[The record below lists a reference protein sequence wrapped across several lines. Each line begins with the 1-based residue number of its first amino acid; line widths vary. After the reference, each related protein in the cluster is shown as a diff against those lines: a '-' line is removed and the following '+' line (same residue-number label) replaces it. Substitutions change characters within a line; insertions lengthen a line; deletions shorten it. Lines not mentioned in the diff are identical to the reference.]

1 MKVVFIPM
9 HYDRDWSWIQLL
21 FGIAAT
27 DKTKGIVAVRE
38 YEDGK
43 TEPVAV
49 AVFDNWTHNSVC
61 VHWWLDTPMV
71 LRHGFF
77 EEVAHYVFNVCGKRI
92 MIGLVPSDKPKSIKL
107 AKHLGFEEVYRVKD
121 GYAVGIDQVILE
133 GRVENADRWLG
144 HVATEEAA

>member
-1 MKVVFIPM
+1 MKVAFLPM
-9 HYDRDWSWIQLL
+9 NYGRDWEWIQVL

-77 EEVAHYVFNVCGKRI
+77 EEVAHYIFVVCKKQI
-92 MIGLVPSDKPKSIKL
+92 MIGLIPADKTKSIKL
-107 AKHLGFEEVYRVKD
+107 AIHLGFVEVCRVKD
-121 GYAVGIDQVILE
+121 GYAVGIDQVIME
-133 GRVENADRWLG
+133 GRVENAGRWLPQI
-144 HVATEEAA
+144 AEEEAA